1 MGHSWREH
9 DQMRCSLFSAAV
21 TVGIIWGGLTSP
33 VAAAPLTTPGAICRN
48 VQATLVGRYGYPAP
62 YTYYPP
68 AYGYYAPGSAYPP
81 AYGYYPPTAPSPYVY
96 YQPYYATPWFDAYT
110 RPYYATPW
118 F

>member
-1 MGHSWREH
+1 
-9 DQMRCSLFSAAV
+9 MRCSLFSAAV
-21 TVGIIWGGLTSP
+21 TAGIIWGGLASP
-33 VAAAPLTTPGAICRN
+33 ATAAPLTTPGTTGRN
-48 VQATLVGRYGYPAP
+48 VQATLVGGYGYGPQRYYRGYGYPAP
-62 YTYYPP
+62 Y
-68 AYGYYAPGSAYPP
+68 AYYPP

>member
-1 MGHSWREH
+1 V
-9 DQMRCSLFSAAV
+9 RCSLFSAAV
-21 TVGIIWGGLTSP
+21 TVGIICGGLASP
-33 VAAAPLTTPGAICRN
+33 ATAAPLTRPGTTGRN
-48 VQATLVGRYGYPAP
+48 VQATLVGGYGYGPQRYYRGYGYPAP
-62 YTYYPP
+62 YAYYPP
-68 AYGYYAPGSAYPP
+68 AYGYYPPP